1 MDENLTEIIIALI
14 TGMFSI
20 LMIITNRR
28 NDKVTDN
35 IEKKSVLLSKRE
47 VIKSK
52 MDMIARDREMIIHN
66 MMILILD
73 SNIEVMKIMDASTNE
88 ESEVHKRIYHD
99 AEDLKK
105 QFDDTNTRLKDIE
118 SDMKMIQ
125 ELISEDQQT
134 QISNKKKKNS

>member
-1 MDENLTEIIIALI
+1 MDENITEIIIALI

-52 MDMIARDREMIIHN
+52 MDMIARDREMIIHS
-66 MMILILD
+66 MMVLILD

-88 ESEVHKRIYHD
+88 KSEVHKRIYND

-105 QFDDTNTRLKDIE
+105 QFDDTSARLKDIE
-118 SDMKMIQ
+118 NDMNMIQ
-125 ELISEDQQT
+125 ELISEDQESQT
-134 QISNKKKKNS
+134 GNKKKKKS